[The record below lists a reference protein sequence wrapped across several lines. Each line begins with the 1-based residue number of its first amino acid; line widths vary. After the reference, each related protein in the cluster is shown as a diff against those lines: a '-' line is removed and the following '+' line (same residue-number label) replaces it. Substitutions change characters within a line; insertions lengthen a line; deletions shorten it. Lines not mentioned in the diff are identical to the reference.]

1 MWETLVETRGSSGGS
16 QGHAVRGL
24 VSGTSETETTGSV
37 YSDREQN
44 RKGVRLMGDVQVDG
58 GLHGNVGW
66 WGDWGYNTARGV
78 EADNYIMGT

>member
-1 MWETLVETRGSSGGS
+1 
-16 QGHAVRGL
+16 
-24 VSGTSETETTGSV
+24 
-37 YSDREQN
+37 
-44 RKGVRLMGDVQVDG
+44 MGDVQVDG